1 MKLKWI
7 AAISLLALAGC
18 QSSRLSSPPPQP
30 PAPPPVVQPGE
41 PLVWGRQD
49 CKRASTNP
57 EIQDHFSRTKAYCEQ
72 ASGLASGDTANA
84 PMVSC
89 MRQRGYNY
97 GTRADHDAT
106 CAARQTTAQ
115 RR

>member
-7 AAISLLALAGC
+7 AAACLLTLAGC
-18 QSSRLSSPPPQP
+18 QSSRLSPMPQP
-30 PAPPPVVQPGE
+30 APAPQPAE

-49 CKRASTNP
+49 CKRAATNP
-57 EIQDHFSRTKAYCEQ
+57 EIQDHFGRTKAYCEQ
-72 ASGLASGDTANA
+72 ASGIAASDQANA
-84 PMVSC
+84 SMVSC

-97 GTRADHDAT
+97 ATRTEHDSA
-106 CAARQTTAQ
+106 CAARQTTAL